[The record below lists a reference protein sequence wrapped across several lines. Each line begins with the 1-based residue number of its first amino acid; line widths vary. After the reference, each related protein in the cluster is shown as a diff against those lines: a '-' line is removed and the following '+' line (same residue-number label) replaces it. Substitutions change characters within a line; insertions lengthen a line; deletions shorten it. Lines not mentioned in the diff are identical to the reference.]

1 MNDSQSRVKKFMN
14 SQIEQL
20 ESGLD
25 NLRDRDYQ
33 PNDMG
38 NLYNGMLKH
47 SVEFEIKHMRHLRD
61 ELLDVLG

>member
-1 MNDSQSRVKKFMN
+1 MNESQRKVKNFMN
-14 SQIEQL
+14 AQIDQL

-25 NLRDRDYQ
+25 NLQDRDYQ

-47 SVEFEIKHMRHLRD
+47 SVRFEIQHMRHLRD
-61 ELLDVLG
+61 ELIDVLQ

>member
-1 MNDSQSRVKKFMN
+1 MNESQSRVKKFMN
-14 SQIEQL
+14 SQIEQM
-20 ESGLD
+20 ETGLD

-61 ELLDVLG
+61 ELLDVLK

>member
-1 MNDSQSRVKKFMN
+1 MNESQSRVKKFMN

-20 ESGLD
+20 ETGLD

-61 ELLDVLG
+61 ELLDVLK

>member
-1 MNDSQSRVKKFMN
+1 MNA
-14 SQIEQL
+14 QIDQL

-25 NLRDRDYQ
+25 NLQDRDYQ

-47 SVEFEIKHMRHLRD
+47 SVRFEIQHMRHLRD
-61 ELLDVLG
+61 ELIDVLQ

>member
-1 MNDSQSRVKKFMN
+1 MNESQSKIKKFMN
-14 SQIEQL
+14 AQIDQL

-25 NLRDRDYQ
+25 NLQDRDFQ

-47 SVEFEIKHMRHLRD
+47 SVSFEIQHMRHLRD
-61 ELLDVLG
+61 ELINVLK